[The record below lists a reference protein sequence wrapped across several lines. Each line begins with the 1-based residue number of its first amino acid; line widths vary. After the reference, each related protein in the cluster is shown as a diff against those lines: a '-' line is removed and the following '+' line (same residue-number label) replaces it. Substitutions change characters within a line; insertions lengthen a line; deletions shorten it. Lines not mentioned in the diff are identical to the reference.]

1 VKKVIPIL
9 LTCLILL
16 NSIGYIFIY
25 IERLANNKL
34 EIRAIIKSN
43 RDLSILSTLK
53 FTRKQFNH
61 ELNWKEENE
70 FEYNGEMYDVA
81 SIEFSDDDVIIYCI
95 RDEVE
100 EQLISSYEKVFGGN
114 LEKDKFTPPPHTSL
128 FNLHLIA
135 IQNELFSLDK
145 MTDAIPLTEIYNN
158 LYKSIHRQSPSPPPK
173 LS

>member
-9 LTCLILL
+9 LTFLILL

-100 EQLISSYEKVFGGN
+100 EQLISSYEKVYAN
-114 LEKDKFTPPPHTSL
+114 HAEKDRIAQSQLTSL

-135 IQNELFSLDK
+135 IQNELFSLEN
-145 MTDAIPLTEIYNN
+145 MREASPFTQIYNN
-158 LYKSIHRQSPSPPPK
+158 HYKSIHLQFPSPPPK
-173 LS
+173 FS